1 MRGAYGVRG
10 WVRIAPHSPSGDV
23 LQSTRRW
30 WLLGPEPARELHV
43 SAVRRQGAGWV
54 AKWDGCDSPE
64 AADALKGAAVAVARC
79 DFPRLDGQEYY
90 WVDLIGLQVVNR
102 SGRDLGVV
110 KGLRS
115 SAAHD
120 LLEVGPAL
128 TVPGNRG
135 SEAGPDDEKADEKAE
150 KPGPLILVPVVADF
164 VDGIDLDAGT
174 VRVNWEPEWLA

>member
-30 WLLGPEPARELHV
+30 WLLGPEPAREVHV
-43 SAVRRQGAGWV
+43 SAVRRQGAGLV

-79 DFPRLDGQEYY
+79 DFPQLHGQEYY
-90 WVDLIGLQVVNR
+90 WVDLIGLQVINR
-102 SGRDLGVV
+102 SGRELGVV

-128 TVPGNRG
+128 RSSGNPG
-135 SEAGPDDEKADEKAE
+135 SEAGSTDEKADEKAAE
-150 KPGPLILVPVVADF
+150 SGPPILVPVVADF

>member
-23 LQSTRRW
+23 LQSTHRW
-30 WLLGPEPARELHV
+30 WLLGPAPARELQV
-43 SAVRRQGAGWV
+43 SAVRRQGAGLV

-64 AADALKGAAVAVARC
+64 AAEALKGAAVAVARC
-79 DFPRLDGQEYY
+79 DFPRLDGKEYY
-90 WVDLIGLQVVNR
+90 WVDLIGLQVINR
-102 SGRDLGVV
+102 SGRELGVV

-120 LLEVGPAL
+120 LLEIGPASR
-128 TVPGNRG
+128 VPGNPG
-135 SEAGPDDEKADEKAE
+135 SEAGSDDEKADEKAV

-164 VDGIDLDAGT
+164 VDGIDLDART

>member
-1 MRGAYGVRG
+1 VRGAYGVRG
-10 WVRIAPHSPSGDV
+10 WVRIAPHSPAGDV

-30 WLLGPEPARELHV
+30 WLLGAEPARELQV
-43 SAVRRQGAGWV
+43 SAVRRQGAGLV

-79 DFPRLDGQEYY
+79 DFPPLDGQEYY
-90 WVDLIGLQVVNR
+90 WVDLIGLRVINR
-102 SGRDLGVV
+102 SGRGLGVV
-110 KGLRS
+110 RGLRS

-128 TVPGNRG
+128 RVPGKPG
-135 SEAGPDDEKADEKAE
+135 SEVGPDDEIADEKAE
-150 KPGPLILVPVVADF
+150 KSGPAILVPVVADY